1 MENQKQTTKKGIKKS
16 RGVNASIVILVCLIL
31 AVLFFRYVLGNA
43 SNFEDGNIDNH
54 PLNLLGTMYKGGF
67 VVPIILTLLLT
78 VIVISVERFF
88 ALNKAKGKGN
98 LIRTHQRQYRCR
110 SEIVRQTARFRSRYR
125 RCRFDKIPR
134 SRIAQRS

>member
-31 AVLFFRYVLGNA
+31 AVLFFRYVLGNP

-98 LIRTHQRQYRCR
+98 LIKFVAEVKEELTKGN
-110 SEIVRQTARFRSRYR
+110 IDA
-125 RCRFDKIPR
+125 
-134 SRIAQRS
+134 AQKL